1 METNTMMQAALWVGA
16 AVILIMFMA
25 RRRKRRALR

>member
-1 METNTMMQAALWVGA
+1 MDTNTMTQAVLWVGA